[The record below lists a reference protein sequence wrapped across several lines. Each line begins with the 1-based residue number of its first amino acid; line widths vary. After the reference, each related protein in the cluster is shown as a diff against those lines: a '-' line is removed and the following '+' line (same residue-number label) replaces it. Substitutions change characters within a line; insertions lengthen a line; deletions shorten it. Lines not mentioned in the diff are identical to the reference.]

1 MIGIRLLTVCMLA
14 LAACQ
19 GADNEPAAELQPEL
33 SKPAATLPSPQQ
45 AYREVCAGCH
55 EDGKDGAPRT
65 NHPEDWQGRSQ
76 LWQAVL
82 IEHARS
88 GYLNMPAKGGEESLE
103 DRTVAAAAEYM
114 LEITY
119 KNIPPDN

>member
-1 MIGIRLLTVCMLA
+1 MSGFWLLSVCLLA

-19 GADNEPAAELQPEL
+19 GADNEPAAELRSDQAQ
-33 SKPAATLPSPQQ
+33 PAAATPSPEQ

-55 EDGKDGAPRT
+55 EEGRDGAPRT

-82 IEHARS
+82 VEHAKS
-88 GYLNMPAKGGEESLE
+88 GYLNMPAKGGEPSLA